1 MNNKHILPDIP
12 ETPTG
17 EKEPHP
23 IRKHLLFLIKF
34 IIMIGVFWLVFNK
47 IDIDKLSEHLKNI
60 PVIYII
66 MAVIFLNAAQLTS
79 GLRMRYYFS
88 SIEHKFNVIFSV
100 TLYYVGAFYSII
112 LPGGISGDGYKA
124 YILKKIRNI
133 PVKSSLRL
141 VICERANGLFML
153 CFLALVYAIP
163 SEGKN
168 ITEYGNILIAIGF
181 LVLIPGYFI
190 SAKVILRDPVKIA
203 FGASK
208 YSFASQIFVSLC
220 AASLFLGIGVEM
232 NNMADYLVI
241 FMISSIMS
249 ILPISV
255 GSAGVREATFL
266 YIIEFLNK
274 EGFTSLNVEIG
285 VAAALAYFG
294 VHVITSLVGIF
305 FLNKLDKFS
314 KHKEES

>member
-1 MNNKHILPDIP
+1 VSQKHILPDLP

-23 IRKHLLFLIKF
+23 LRKHLLLAAKF

-47 IDIDKLSEHLKNI
+47 IDVDKLSSHLKNI
-60 PVIYII
+60 PIIYIVLAI
-66 MAVIFLNAAQLTS
+66 IFLNAAQLTS
-79 GLRMRYYFS
+79 GLRMKYYFA
-88 SIEHKFNVIFSV
+88 SIDHKFNILFSV

-153 CFLALVYAIP
+153 CFLALFYAVF
-163 SEGKN
+163 SNGKN
-168 ITEYGNILIAIGF
+168 ITEHGNLLIILGFIILI
-181 LVLIPGYFI
+181 PSYFI
-190 SAKVILRDPVKIA
+190 SAKIILRDPVKVA
-203 FGASK
+203 LGASK
-208 YSFASQIFVSLC
+208 YSFSSQIFVSLC
-220 AASLFLGIGVEM
+220 AASLFMGIGIEM
-232 NNMADYLVI
+232 SNMADYLVI

-266 YIIEFLNK
+266 YIIEFLNR
-274 EGFTSLNVEIG
+274 EGFESLNVEIG

-305 FLNKLDKFS
+305 FLNKLDKYS
-314 KHKEES
+314 KHS